1 MVPVT
6 VTVKYKK
13 CSSSNPTFDLA
24 FYWR

>member
-1 MVPVT
+1 MVPVK